1 MRARRTNTGAYLSEE
16 VVLTQELIHEFLAR
30 MGSTGSAK
38 GTLDT
43 DRGQLN
49 LLCKLLPEDKCIR
62 PGSINAWRD
71 ELFEQGYAGRT
82 VGNAVSVANS
92 FLTWLGRRELQG
104 GLFQSHEED
113 IQPELTCNEYL
124 RLLSTARNLGKELVY
139 LLIKVFATTS
149 ISLQNLAML
158 TVEAV
163 QENTVHI
170 PACVKGIPAA

>member
-1 MRARRTNTGAYLSEE
+1 M
-16 VVLTQELIHEFLAR
+16 
-30 MGSTGSAK
+30 
-38 GTLDT
+38 
-43 DRGQLN
+43 
-49 LLCKLLPEDKCIR
+49 
-62 PGSINAWRD
+62 
-71 ELFEQGYAGRT
+71 
-82 VGNAVSVANS
+82 
-92 FLTWLGRRELQG
+92 
-104 GLFQSHEED
+104 
-113 IQPELTCNEYL
+113 